1 MPLTG
6 ILLSLHLLNLGLLS
20 SHTKKQ
26 QTYNIHPLF
35 QLIYCVLSVLQ
46 VRWDILYQTSH
57 HLGGVSDQR
66 IVSTDRLT

>member
-6 ILLSLHLLNLGLLS
+6 FLLSLHLLSLGLLS
-20 SHTKKQ
+20 RHTKKQ
-26 QTYNIHPLF
+26 QTQSIHPLF
-35 QLIYCVLSVLQ
+35 QLIYCVISVLQ
-46 VRWDILYQTSH
+46 VRWDNLYQTTH